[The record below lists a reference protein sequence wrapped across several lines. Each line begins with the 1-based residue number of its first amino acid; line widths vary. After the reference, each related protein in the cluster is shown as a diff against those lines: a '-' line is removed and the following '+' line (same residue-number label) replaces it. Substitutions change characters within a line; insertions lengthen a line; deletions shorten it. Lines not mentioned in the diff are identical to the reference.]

1 MTTIIAVRNV
11 GLYSDSLC
19 TFTVN
24 FRVKKLYRVG
34 EAIFGAAGN
43 LEDMLKFRDWLDN
56 EGEDTCEAKNFSA
69 LVMNRTG
76 IYMHDGG
83 HPDGFQIREHHYAV
97 GTGAVAAM
105 AAMEAGADPYKAL
118 KIAAKFDT
126 TTGGKTQFLPFK
138 R

>member
-34 EAIFGAAGN
+34 EAILGAAGN
-43 LEDMLKFRDWLDN
+43 LEDILKFRDWVES
-56 EGEDTCEAKNFSA
+56 EGAEPFTGKSITA
-69 LVMNRTG
+69 LVMNHTG

-83 HPDGFQIREHHYAV
+83 HPDGFQVLENRYAV
-97 GTGAVAAM
+97 GGGAVAAM

-118 KIAAKFDT
+118 KIAAKFDP
-126 TTGGKTQFLPFK
+126 TTGGRTQFLPFK
-138 R
+138 K